1 MDRFLAD
8 AASILETGLNVLS
21 SGHEPSDL
29 VILTGVDG
37 QNQLL
42 AECDW
47 PLESLRLERGATCA
61 YRVSS
66 KLGTVV
72 VEGAEYG
79 RRCRLEQSAVRSL
92 TGSGR
97 HRLSGPG
104 P

>member
-8 AASILETGLNVLS
+8 AANILQTGLNVLA
-21 SGHEPSDL
+21 SGRQPSDL

-47 PLESLRLERGATCA
+47 PLETIRIERGAHCA
-61 YRVSS
+61 YRISS
-66 KLGTVV
+66 HLGTVV
-72 VEGAEYG
+72 VEGAQQG
-79 RRCRLEQSAVRSL
+79 RRCRLEESAVRSL
-92 TGSGR
+92 TSSGR
-97 HRLSGPG
+97 HQWSGPG